1 MAQPTHAQPAFSPP
15 PPQHSPS
22 PTISQSGFAPPPKR
36 VRTDGPQSQPDSP
49 YPNSPFANSPQL
61 GATPPPGG
69 TGSPAPVQSPAL
81 QGQQSPYTNGASTPT
96 LSLPEARPSP
106 TPQVTTP
113 QPLNPMAS
121 QYTTATMAPLTTPAP
136 ATQPGSMG
144 PPQRPADRPAKD
156 YEYDVT
162 DSLAGTGID
171 LRAEEDF
178 MANLYAKQ
186 YEQEA
191 QQGFAQHPA
200 GSKSTFFGAGPANQ
214 PAGPSGQ
221 TGQDIFAA
229 QAAERAWAESAR
241 RLATQRTQEINDPF
255 LLVALLHRRADKI
268 AREHHLELIVD
279 NKNNT
284 QPMGKMKM
292 PNEFPEPK
300 VTVSMKPSGEDQAM
314 VETTG
319 SFIPHDAHLVD
330 QLALM
335 SIATKTRL
343 RDLVEEAG
351 NVAVHRQS
359 TSHGEIPAAWEPASA
374 PLNVE
379 TPEAMDV
386 DGLNVDGSPAADSAL
401 KPDSNALE
409 NGAPA
414 KKLPKISSYLTTTM
428 RELAKQERQW
438 EEARLRRRQQRKDG
452 TADAA
457 GSRSGS
463 VAPGTPGSIAPEEK
477 APTKKEAKKALK
489 AAEPHDANAQNST
502 SATFTAIRGKS
513 LFGKKAKSYD
523 WMTKPGMGGAS
534 TPAARTPGAKPS
546 VGASPAAVALTTEGR
561 NRLGTWR
568 EDKEKGK
575 NIQLRDWVA
584 ALERDGRE
592 TAALQRAYIDLDLST
607 PR

>member
-1 MAQPTHAQPAFSPP
+1 
-15 PPQHSPS
+15 
-22 PTISQSGFAPPPKR
+22 
-36 VRTDGPQSQPDSP
+36 
-49 YPNSPFANSPQL
+49 
-61 GATPPPGG
+61 
-69 TGSPAPVQSPAL
+69 
-81 QGQQSPYTNGASTPT
+81 
-96 LSLPEARPSP
+96 
-106 TPQVTTP
+106 
-113 QPLNPMAS
+113 
-121 QYTTATMAPLTTPAP
+121 
-136 ATQPGSMG
+136 MG

-200 GSKSTFFGAGPANQ
+200 GSKSTFFGAGPVNQ

-221 TGQDIFAA
+221 TDQDMFAA

-268 AREHHLELIVD
+268 AREHHLELVVD
-279 NKNNT
+279 NKSNS

-300 VTVSMKPSGEDQAM
+300 VTVTMKPTGENQAL

-343 RDLVEEAG
+343 RDLMEEAG
-351 NVAVHRQS
+351 NVAVHRQT
-359 TSHGEIPAAWEPASA
+359 TSHGEIPEAWEPAAA

-386 DGLNVDGSPAADSAL
+386 DGLNTDGSPAAGSVL
-401 KPDSNALE
+401 KRM
-409 NGAPA
+409 
-414 KKLPKISSYLTTTM
+414 Y
-428 RELAKQERQW
+428 
-438 EEARLRRRQQRKDG
+438 RRRCNR
-452 TADAA
+452 TLT
-457 GSRSGS
+457 SVLTWNRSSGS
-463 VAPGTPGSIAPEEK
+463 GS
-477 APTKKEAKKALK
+477 
-489 AAEPHDANAQNST
+489 
-502 SATFTAIRGKS
+502 
-513 LFGKKAKSYD
+513 
-523 WMTKPGMGGAS
+523 
-534 TPAARTPGAKPS
+534 
-546 VGASPAAVALTTEGR
+546 
-561 NRLGTWR
+561 LG
-568 EDKEKGK
+568 
-575 NIQLRDWVA
+575 
-584 ALERDGRE
+584 
-592 TAALQRAYIDLDLST
+592 
-607 PR
+607 